1 MSIDDVS
8 EKALLSG
15 VMKLARL
22 KGWLAYHTHDSR
34 HSPSG
39 FPDLVLVRD
48 GQIVFVELKTR
59 KGSLSPSQSQWIDAL
74 RKCAGAVQTYVWRP
88 ADWKDGAIDE
98 VLAQ

>member
-1 MSIDDVS
+1 MSIDDIS
-8 EKALLSG
+8 ERALLSG

-48 GQIVFVELKTR
+48 GQIVFVELKTK
-59 KGSLSPSQSQWIDAL
+59 KGKVSPAQSQWIDAL
-74 RKCAGAVQTYVWRP
+74 RKCAETYVWRP
-88 ADWKDGAIDE
+88 VDWKDGTIDE
-98 VLAQ
+98 ILTQ